1 MIRSLL
7 NIYQY
12 HTILLSAQILG
23 NPGTIAGL
31 ALGGAAL
38 VIAPLIIFSVAIL
51 FAARWRFK
59 QKLLNQL
66 NTSDREVDSRS
77 EELLTSM
84 EVPYDYV
91 RSVHFF
97 QDADDVV
104 TKKNLAYVSTCIEMS
119 PNIAYR
125 NKKAVLHSHNPLYES
140 LLQSN
145 EYTYV

>member
-1 MIRSLL
+1 MVS
-7 NIYQY
+7 NIGI
-12 HTILLSAQILG
+12 ILYNFASGQILG

-31 ALGGAAL
+31 AIGGAAL
-38 VIAPLIIFSVAIL
+38 IIAPLIISSMAIL
-51 FAARWRFK
+51 FAARWRSK
-59 QKLLNQL
+59 RKSLDQSNA
-66 NTSDREVDSRS
+66 SDREVDSRS
-77 EELLTSM
+77 EELLTST

-104 TKKNLAYVSTCIEMS
+104 TEKNLAYVSTRIEMS

-145 EYTYV
+145 EYAYI